1 METFP
6 AVGAHPAPQPA
17 RDVSL
22 PAGGLTSCRVMADI
36 LDSLDIGLC
45 LFDAQDRTLL
55 WNRTFLRLFP
65 EHAGHVAVGEPYA
78 ANLRRFYAVRLR
90 PEELGTMEQCVAEGI
105 ARHRTQTQP
114 YVFEHRGQ
122 WVRVA
127 SQPVPGI
134 GRLRIWTPI
143 APPAEAAAPAAPD
156 PTDRVLREVMPFTA
170 EDGDG
175 VTMLGVDGRIS
186 VANGRFARLFGLTSP
201 GEAVGK
207 THAALYAEAWRRLPE
222 AAEIAAA
229 ALQTL
234 AEGERFTGAPF
245 ELPLPGGAWLRVLQ
259 QRMLD
264 GTVVSTFADI
274 SAMKTLQ
281 RQLNDA
287 REAAELANRA
297 KDGFLATV
305 SHELRTPMN
314 GILGMLDLLDDGRL
328 GLDQAERLQLA
339 RHSAE
344 ALLGLLNDI
353 LTFSRLEAG
362 HVAAERLPVN
372 LPRIV
377 EAVVG
382 LMRSRAAQKD
392 LTLAWHIDPRIPAA
406 VLCDAANLRQIL
418 LNLVGNAIK
427 FTDCGSVS
435 VSLRCQEI
443 LPHSHMRL
451 EFLVED
457 TGIGIPASVLDAIF
471 EPFVQADS
479 GTARRFGGTGLGL
492 AICRRLVRAMG
503 GEITVASTE
512 GQGSC
517 FRFSLTCEVVVSAA
531 APAPAAPGAE
541 GCALPPLHV
550 LVVDDH
556 PINREIARLHLEHL
570 GMSVVTAAGGEEAV
584 AACADRFDVILMD
597 LEMPRMD
604 GFAAVAA
611 IRAGGGPSAGAPIV
625 ALTAHAGE
633 VHRTRCREAGMQ
645 AFLAKPI
652 RAEQLKDTIAMV
664 TGGPRAAPA
673 PAAPLAVAPAATELL
688 DQERVVS
695 LCTHIPPETWQRL
708 LAEFEAN
715 AREAMVTLRSAAEQ
729 GRDHRLTA
737 HGLKGTAWNFG
748 ARQLGNL
755 AASLEGASSGQLGSR
770 LGELAATL
778 ETTLAALRAES
789 QALAVQP
796 G

>member
-1 METFP
+1 MDTVL
-6 AVGAHPAPQPA
+6 AGGAQPSPPPVWGAPAPA
-17 RDVSL
+17 DL
-22 PAGGLTSCRVMADI
+22 GTCRVLADV

-90 PEELGTMEQCVAEGI
+90 PEERHTMDQCVAEGI
-105 ARHRTQTQP
+105 ARHRVQTQP
-114 YVFEHRGQ
+114 FIFEHRGQ

-127 SQPVPGI
+127 SQPLPGL
-134 GRLRIWTPI
+134 GRIRIWTPI
-143 APPAEAAAPAAPD
+143 APPVDARAAMPD
-156 PTDRVLREVMPFTA
+156 PADHVLREVMPFTA
-170 EDGDG
+170 ENGDG
-175 VTMLGVDGRIS
+175 VTVLGADGRIMA
-186 VANGRFARLFGLTSP
+186 ANGRFVRLFGLSGTA
-201 GEAVGK
+201 EAVGR
-207 THAALYAEAWRRLPE
+207 THAELYAEAWRRLPE
-222 AAEIAAA
+222 EERVAAA

-234 AEGERFTGAPF
+234 AEGERFAGAPF
-245 ELPLPGGAWLRVLQ
+245 ELPLPGGAWVRVLQ
-259 QRMLD
+259 QRLLD

-314 GILGMLDLLDDGRL
+314 GILGMLDVLDDGRL
-328 GLDQAERLQLA
+328 GPDQAERLQLA

-344 ALLGLLNDI
+344 ALLGLLDDI

-362 HVAAERLPVN
+362 HVAAEWLPVS

-377 EAVVG
+377 ETVAG
-382 LMRSRAAQKD
+382 LMRSRAVQKG
-392 LTLAWHIDPRIPAA
+392 LTLAWRIDPRIPAA

-418 LNLVGNAIK
+418 LNLIGNAIK
-427 FTDCGSVS
+427 FTDQGAVE
-435 VSLRCQEI
+435 VTVRCDEM
-443 LPHSHMRL
+443 LSPSRLRL

-457 TGIGIPASVLDAIF
+457 TGIGIPAAALDAIF

-479 GTARRFGGTGLGL
+479 GIARRFGGTGLGL
-492 AICRRLVRAMG
+492 AICRRLVHAMG
-503 GEITVASTE
+503 GEITVSSTE

-517 FRFSLTCEVVVSAA
+517 FRFSLVCEAVAEAGLAV
-531 APAPAAPGAE
+531 PLGAAPGAP
-541 GCALPPLHV
+541 GSQGQALPRLHV

-556 PINREIARLHLEHL
+556 PINREIAKLHLEHL
-570 GMSVVTAAGGEEAV
+570 GMSVVTAPGGREAV

-597 LEMPRMD
+597 LEMPCMD
-604 GFAAVAA
+604 GFATVAA
-611 IRAGGGPSAGAPIV
+611 IRAGVGASAVAPVIAV
-625 ALTAHAGE
+625 TAHAGE
-633 VHRTRCREAGMQ
+633 EHRTRCREAGMQ

-652 RAEQLKDTIAMV
+652 RAEQLKEAIAAV
-664 TGGPRAAPA
+664 LGGRPPTASAHRSPPA
-673 PAAPLAVAPAATELL
+673 PAAAEIL
-688 DQERVVS
+688 DQERVAS
-695 LCTHIPPETWQRL
+695 LRTHIPPPTWAQL

-715 AREAMVTLRSAAEQ
+715 AREAMAALASAAEQ
-729 GRDHRLTA
+729 GGDHRLTA

-748 ARQLGNL
+748 ARRLGNL
-755 AASLEGASSGQLGSR
+755 AASLEGASGAQLRSCLAE
-770 LGELAATL
+770 LGTTLEATL
-778 ETTLAALRAES
+778 IALRAGRD
-789 QALAVQP
+789 AAAK
-796 G
+796 